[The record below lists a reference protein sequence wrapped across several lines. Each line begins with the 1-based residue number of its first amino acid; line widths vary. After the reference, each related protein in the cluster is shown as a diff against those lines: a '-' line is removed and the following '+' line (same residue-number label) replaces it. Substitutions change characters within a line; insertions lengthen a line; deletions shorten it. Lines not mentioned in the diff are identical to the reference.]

1 MRKGSEHHIAVA
13 NLFFLF
19 FLDNSIITGGER
31 GIQTLVWKRKLIII
45 FIFFGITLA
54 PKGDLTNDP
63 HFMTDFVLL
72 GLEYL
77 GFYYFLGLNAI

>member
-13 NLFFLF
+13 NLFFF

-31 GIQTLVWKRKLIII
+31 GIQTLVWKRKLIIYYYY
-45 FIFFGITLA
+45 FFGITLA

-63 HFMTDFVLL
+63 HFMTHFVLL
-72 GLEYL
+72 GLEYW

>member
-45 FIFFGITLA
+45 IIFF
-54 PKGDLTNDP
+54 
-63 HFMTDFVLL
+63 
-72 GLEYL
+72 LE
-77 GFYYFLGLNAI
+77 

>member
-13 NLFFLF
+13 NIFFLF

-31 GIQTLVWKRKLIII
+31 GIQTLVWKRKLIIYYYY
-45 FIFFGITLA
+45 FFGITLA

-72 GLEYL
+72 GLEYW
-77 GFYYFLGLNAI
+77 GFYYCLLNAI

>member
-13 NLFFLF
+13 NLFFFLF

-45 FIFFGITLA
+45 IIIF
-54 PKGDLTNDP
+54 
-63 HFMTDFVLL
+63 
-72 GLEYL
+72 LE
-77 GFYYFLGLNAI
+77 